1 MLFID
6 APFVPRFLFQIMM
19 KKVVLNLHQRKAG
32 KDRNMNNKHM
42 HNVILNKETCA
53 VSVGIG
59 HVGTHVC
66 HCSILLTHVGVIQI
80 CSRAAEIPV

>member
-1 MLFID
+1 
-6 APFVPRFLFQIMM
+6 
-19 KKVVLNLHQRKAG
+19 
-32 KDRNMNNKHM
+32 MNNKHM

-80 CSRAAEIPV
+80 CSGATEIPV